1 METSAVLLTGVACV
15 LAGLVVGAALGA
27 WLVFARLRATWQES
41 AERAREEAQSARSE
55 LAEVQ
60 AALAAAE
67 AESRVLTAERSA
79 DRDRTEAES
88 KVLTALAPVDQRLQ
102 TLQRQVGMLERD
114 RVEQYGQLSEQL
126 KTAAATDSALLVN
139 TRSLVAT
146 LKSTSAR
153 GHWGEVQLR
162 RVVEAAGMLPHTD
175 FDEQQVLRGDEEQ
188 ILRPDLVVRLPGGKS
203 LAVDAKAPLAAVLEA
218 EELAGDVSAE
228 AASRRRELQAAHAKA
243 VRAHVDAL
251 SAKEYWQGL
260 PDSPEMVLCFLP
272 AESFLASA
280 LEADP
285 GLLDHAFSRNVA
297 LVAPVSLLAALKSVA
312 YAWRQETLTD
322 NARELFEASRQLY
335 QRLGTLG
342 GHVSK
347 LGGSLRSAVE
357 KYNSLVGTL
366 ESRVLP
372 SARRIGD
379 LDPSNGSELEPLKP
393 VESNPRVLSA
403 AELLDEDWA
412 AGVETDGA
420 ADGVADGGT
429 KRSAGLGRQGHAV
442 D

>member
-1 METSAVLLTGVACV
+1 METSAVVLVAVVCMV
-15 LAGLVVGAALGA
+15 AGLVLGAAAGS
-27 WLVFARLRATWQES
+27 WWVYSRLRD
-41 AERAREEAQSARSE
+41 RREETARRSRQEAAASREE

-67 AESRVLTAERSA
+67 AESRILASERSA
-79 DRDRTEAES
+79 DRDRSATES
-88 KVLTALAPVDQRLQ
+88 KVLAALAPVGQRLE

-126 KTAAATDSALLVN
+126 KTAAATDTALLVN

-175 FDEQQVLRGDEEQ
+175 FAEQQVLRGDEDR

-218 EELAGDVSAE
+218 EDLAGDVSAE
-228 AASRRRELQAAHAKA
+228 AAARRAELQLAHARA

-251 SAKEYWQGL
+251 SAKEYWAGL
-260 PDSPEMVLCFLP
+260 ADSPELVVCFLP
-272 AESFLASA
+272 AESFLAAA

-285 GLLDHAFSRNVA
+285 ALLDHAFSKNVA

-312 YAWRQETLTD
+312 YSWRQESLTQ
-322 NARELFEASRQLY
+322 NARELFDASRQLY

-347 LGGSLRSAVE
+347 LGGSLKSAVE
-357 KYNSLVGTL
+357 KYNALVGTL

-372 SARRIGD
+372 AARRIGD
-379 LDPSNGSELEPLKP
+379 LDPSTTEQMPPAKPLE
-393 VESNPRVLSA
+393 STPRVLSA
-403 AELLDEDWA
+403 AELLD
-412 AGVETDGA
+412 G
-420 ADGVADGGT
+420 DGGT
-429 KRSAGLGRQGHAV
+429 AAMP
-442 D
+442 

>member
-1 METSAVLLTGVACV
+1 MVLDMETSAVVLVAVVCLV
-15 LAGLVVGAALGA
+15 AGLVVGAVAGA
-27 WLVFARLRATWQES
+27 WWVFSRTRGTWEDT
-41 AERAREEAQSARSE
+41 AREAQDEARSARTE

-67 AESRVLTAERSA
+67 AESRVLAAERTA
-79 DRDRTEAES
+79 DRDRAAAES
-88 KVLTALAPVDQRLQ
+88 KVLTALAPVGQRLE

-126 KTAAATDSALLVN
+126 KSAAATDSALLVN
-139 TRSLVAT
+139 TKSLVAT

-162 RVVEAAGMLPHTD
+162 RVVEAAGMLAHTD
-175 FDEQQVLRGDEEQ
+175 FAEQLVLRGDEDQ
-188 ILRPDLVVRLPGGKS
+188 VLRPDLVVRLPGGKT

-218 EELAGDVSAE
+218 EELAGDATAE
-228 AASRRRELQAAHAKA
+228 AEGRRRDLRAAHAKA

-251 SAKEYWQGL
+251 GAKEYWQGL
-260 PDSPEMVLCFLP
+260 EDSPELVVCFLP
-272 AESFLASA
+272 AESFLAAA

-312 YAWRQETLTD
+312 YSWRQETLTD
-322 NARELFEASRQLY
+322 NARELFEASRLLY

-347 LGGSLRSAVE
+347 LGGSLKSAVE

-379 LDPSNGSELEPLKP
+379 LDPSNGTDLPALKP
-393 VESNPRVLSA
+393 VESTPRVLSA
-403 AELLDEDWA
+403 AELLDE
-412 AGVETDGA
+412 GFL
-420 ADGVADGGT
+420 ADQTGDGGGD
-429 KRSAGLGRQGHAV
+429 SAWPGSRLAREA
-442 D
+442 

>member
-1 METSAVLLTGVACV
+1 MVLVVALVCV

-27 WLVFARLRATWQES
+27 WFGITRFRS
-41 AERAREEAQSARSE
+41 AGGPGQRTREEAEAYREEALHLRGE
-55 LAEVQ
+55 LSEVQ

-67 AESRVLTAERSA
+67 AESRVLTAERTA
-79 DRDRTEAES
+79 DRDRAAVEQR
-88 KVLTALAPVDQRLQ
+88 VLTALAPVGQRLE

-126 KTAAATDSALLVN
+126 KTAAETDTALLVN

-175 FDEQQVLRGDEEQ
+175 FAEQQVLRGDEDRV
-188 ILRPDLVVRLPGGKS
+188 LRPDLVVRLPGGKS
-203 LAVDAKAPLAAVLEA
+203 LAIDAKAPLAAVLEA
-218 EELAGDVSAE
+218 EELAGDHSAE
-228 AASRRRELQAAHAKA
+228 AAARRGDLRRAHAKA

-251 SAKEYWQGL
+251 AAKEYWQGL
-260 PDSPEMVLCFLP
+260 DHSPELVVCFLP

-285 GLLDHAFSRNVA
+285 GLLDHAFAQNVA

-312 YAWRQETLTD
+312 YAWRQETLTE
-322 NARELFEASRQLY
+322 NARALFDASRQLY

-342 GHVSK
+342 GHVSR

-372 SARRIGD
+372 SARRIGE
-379 LDPSNGSELEPLKP
+379 LDPTLDAEVEMGRP
-393 VESNPRVLSA
+393 VEATPRVLSA
-403 AELLDEDWA
+403 AELLEEPA
-412 AGVETDGA
+412 AGDGN
-420 ADGVADGGT
+420 GGGT
-429 KRSAGLGRQGHAV
+429 VTEITPRTGTRPE
-442 D
+442 

>member
-1 METSAVLLTGVACV
+1 METSAVVLVAVVCV
-15 LAGLVVGAALGA
+15 VAGLVVGAVAGG
-27 WLVFARLRATWQES
+27 WLVWTRLRGTWEES
-41 AERAREEAQSARSE
+41 ARGARNEAQAARNE
-55 LAEVQ
+55 LSEVQ

-67 AESRVLTAERSA
+67 AESRVLAAERTA
-79 DRDRTEAES
+79 DRDRSAAES
-88 KVLTALAPVDQRLQ
+88 KVLTALAPVGQRLE

-139 TRSLVAT
+139 TRTLVAT

-175 FDEQQVLRGDEEQ
+175 FSEQEVLRGDEDQ

-218 EELAGDVSAE
+218 EELAGDSTTD
-228 AASRRRELQAAHAKA
+228 AANRRHELCQAHAKA

-251 SAKEYWQGL
+251 SAKGYWQGL
-260 PDSPEMVLCFLP
+260 EDSPELVVCFLP
-272 AESFLASA
+272 AESFLAAA

-285 GLLDHAFSRNVA
+285 GLLDHAFSKNVA
-297 LVAPVSLLAALKSVA
+297 LVAPVSLLTALKSVA
-312 YAWRQETLTD
+312 YSWRQETLTE
-322 NARELFEASRQLY
+322 NARELFAVSRQLY

-342 GHVSK
+342 GHVTK
-347 LGGSLRSAVE
+347 LGSSLKSAVE

-366 ESRVLP
+366 ETRVLP
-372 SARRIGD
+372 SARRIGE
-379 LDPSNGSELEPLKP
+379 LNPSSVEGMPSAPPLE
-393 VESNPRVLSA
+393 STPRVLSS
-403 AELLDEDWA
+403 AELLEEPDLP
-412 AGVETDGA
+412 
-420 ADGVADGGT
+420 AD
-429 KRSAGLGRQGHAV
+429 LPV
-442 D
+442 DLRREA